1 MKKFLVTTL
10 LTLLAMTSFGCWF
23 TEENFNGSYLAGVNG
38 LSRYNE
44 VSNIAEAEYQNGI
57 PVALPMTV
65 YIKVTPHQFE
75 SGTTSIT
82 SAVLQYKILPS
93 GKWVTVKQLADVSW
107 AMDFPIPVALFGKN
121 CIDIKNI
128 ASGTEILIRV
138 HFSAGLFESG
148 DLQSDI
154 TDKIP
159 DKATASSGG
168 KYEGGWTA
176 PMVFRVIWNGKRRAK

>member
-1 MKKFLVTTL
+1 MKRL
-10 LTLLAMTSFGCWF
+10 LTILFFIFSLTAFCCWF

-38 LSRYNE
+38 LSRYTE
-44 VSNIAEAEYQNGI
+44 VGSLAEAEYLNGI

-65 YIKVTPHQFE
+65 YVKVTPHHFE
-75 SGTTSIT
+75 SGSTAIT
-82 SAVLQYKILPS
+82 SAVLQYKILPD
-93 GKWVTVKQLADVSW
+93 GKWVTVKRIQNVSW

-121 CIDIKNI
+121 CIDVRNI

-138 HFSAGLFESG
+138 YFSAGLFESG
-148 DLQSDI
+148 DLQTDI
-154 TDKIP
+154 TENVP

>member
-1 MKKFLVTTL
+1 MKKLITL
-10 LTLLAMTSFGCWF
+10 LLLAIAMTSFGCWF
-23 TEENFNGSYLAGVNG
+23 TEENFNGNYLAGVNG

-44 VSNIAEAEYQNGI
+44 VSNLAEAEYQNGI

-65 YIKVTPHQFE
+65 YVKVTPHQFE
-75 SGTTSIT
+75 SASTAIT

-93 GKWVTVKQLADVSW
+93 GRWITVKQISDVSW
-107 AMDFPIPVALFGKN
+107 AMDFPIPVVLFGKN
-121 CIDIKNI
+121 CIDVRNI

-176 PMVFRVIWNGKRRAK
+176 PMVFRVIWNGKRRAR